1 MVETRQ
7 SYNEEFKRKT
17 VQFIQEQTKT
27 LPELAEELNIPV
39 GTLRQW
45 KGKYRELEHEPVAS
59 GETIRLQAQELK
71 QKDHEIKELREEI
84 EILKKAMHIFSK
96 EKN

>member
-1 MVETRQ
+1 MAESRQ

-17 VQFIQEQTKT
+17 VKFLQEQTKT

-45 KGKYRELEHEPVAS
+45 MGKYREIGNEPVAS
-59 GETIRLQAQELK
+59 SEKLRQQAEKLTEQER
-71 QKDHEIKELREEI
+71 EIKELREEI
-84 EILKKAMHIFSK
+84 DILKKAMHIFSK
-96 EKN
+96 ERQ